1 MLQKLG
7 NVDQLLTL
15 PTIVIDDSPSCSNRQ
30 LNYIL
35 YLNGLVDLI
44 VTLEN
49 VVSTLN
55 QPLFKN
61 ISITLK
67 NQDFLN
73 IRDTVR
79 TLIHENAYAA
89 KSHNGLLQRCFAI
102 KPGINGL
109 LDLVRKIYSERLDD
123 MREYVKNLG
132 EKYDLPLTLGN
143 NITKGYHIVLSL
155 NKHQRMTMKKSD
167 IPKEF
172 IQVDAFS
179 ESDLGSN

>member
-7 NVDQLLTL
+7 NVDQLLSL

-35 YLNGLVDLI
+35 YLNGLVDLVI
-44 VTLEN
+44 TLSKVT
-49 VVSTLN
+49 STFH
-55 QPLFKN
+55 QSLFKN
-61 ISITLK
+61 ISVTLK
-67 NQDFLN
+67 NPEFLS
-73 IRDTVR
+73 IRDLVR

-89 KSHNGLLQRCFAI
+89 KSHNGVLQRCFAI

-123 MREYVKNLG
+123 MREYVKTLA

-155 NKHQRMTMKKSD
+155 NKHQRISMKKSD

-172 IQVDAFS
+172 IQVFYC
-179 ESDLGSN
+179 